1 MAQLGDDCFA
11 FGGELMSAGAALAL
25 LKANLAPL
33 PAVERVKLAQS
44 AGRILAGPLVA
55 TRDVPPADNVA
66 VDGYAVCFADLRPD
80 GDSVLP
86 ITGRAAAGHPLRE
99 TAAKGG
105 AIRVFTGALLPPGTD
120 TVLMQ
125 EDCKVA
131 NGAVTIPAGIE
142 RGANRRSA
150 GEDVKAGTTV
160 LAAGRRLR
168 AQEVGLAASLGLT
181 ELEVYRP
188 LRAALFSTGD
198 ELREPG
204 CALPLGA
211 IFDAN
216 RYTLQALL
224 QGLGCAVSDL
234 GILPDRAQAVHA
246 ALAEAAANHDLVL
259 TSGGVST
266 GEEDHVRA
274 AVEALGKLHFWRL
287 AIKPGRPVA
296 MGQLG
301 RIPFMGLPGN
311 PVAVMVTFLLL
322 ARPLVL
328 LLSGAVDAGPRLYR
342 VSAGFEYKKRPN
354 RTEYIRA
361 RLTRG
366 PDGNWVAEKFPRD
379 GAGIL
384 TSMVDSDG
392 LVEVGE
398 GVTVLEQGAPVDFLP
413 FSEVLS

>member
-33 PAVERVKLAQS
+33 PAVERVKLAES

-66 VDGYAVCFADLRPD
+66 VDGYAVCFADLRARRRFRSAD
-80 GDSVLP
+80 NG
-86 ITGRAAAGHPLRE
+86 TRRGRPPLRE
-99 TAAKGG
+99 TAAQGG
-105 AIRVFTGALLPPGTD
+105 AIRVFTGALLPTGTD

-131 NGAVTIPAGIE
+131 NGAVTIPAGYRARRQSQE
-142 RGANRRSA
+142 RRRGREGGHHRLGRGPA
-150 GEDVKAGTTV
+150 
-160 LAAGRRLR
+160 AAGAGSRARRLAR
-168 AQEVGLAASLGLT
+168 AYRACSLSAAAR
-181 ELEVYRP
+181 RP
-188 LRAALFSTGD
+188 LLDRRRVARAGHAPCRWARSST
-198 ELREPG
+198 PT
-204 CALPLGA
+204 A
-211 IFDAN
+211 IPCRRCCRGSA
-216 RYTLQALL
+216 AP
-224 QGLGCAVSDL
+224 CPISASS
-234 GILPDRAQAVHA
+234 PDRAQAVHA

-259 TSGGVST
+259 TSGGMST

-342 VSAGFEYKKRPN
+342 VQRRLRVQEAPEPHRIYPRAPDKGTPTATGSPKNSRATAPGYSPRWSIATASSKSAK
-354 RTEYIRA
+354 A
-361 RLTRG
+361 
-366 PDGNWVAEKFPRD
+366 
-379 GAGIL
+379 
-384 TSMVDSDG
+384 
-392 LVEVGE
+392 
-398 GVTVLEQGAPVDFLP
+398 
-413 FSEVLS
+413 